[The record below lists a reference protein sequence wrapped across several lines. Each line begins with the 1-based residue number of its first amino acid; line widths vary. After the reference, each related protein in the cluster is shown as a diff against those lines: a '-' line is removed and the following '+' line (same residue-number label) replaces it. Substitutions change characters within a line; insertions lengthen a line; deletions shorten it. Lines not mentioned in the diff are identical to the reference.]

1 MNFFGIRFSDN
12 MGGGRGTLRFCK
24 KKEGAGGAPAEQC
37 KTVFESVSCFLI
49 STDRSSLKI
58 TSAQN
63 VLTIILCCLHFKTF
77 EGPLGL
83 NGCKIG
89 KQSVTFLSCVIRP
102 ASALSLLC
110 KHLGTAERES
120 SERETQLSVSEI
132 QKLSYPQNGHVANQ

>member
-1 MNFFGIRFSDN
+1 MNFFGDQIFRQH
-12 MGGGRGTLRFCK
+12 GGGAGYPPILQKKRGP
-24 KKEGAGGAPAEQC
+24 GGTSAEQC